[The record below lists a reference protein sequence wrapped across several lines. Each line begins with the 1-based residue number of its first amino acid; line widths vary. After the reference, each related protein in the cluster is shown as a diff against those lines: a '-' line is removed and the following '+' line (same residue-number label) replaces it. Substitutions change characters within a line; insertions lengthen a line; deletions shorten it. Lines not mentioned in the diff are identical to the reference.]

1 MTIQEWKEKKRKLWF
16 FAWIY
21 VVFVIVVVLFV
32 CSGCGTTGQQ
42 LTAREIGQN
51 ELNAMDRQQTPENAI
66 QQSGLEKRHK

>member
-1 MTIQEWKEKKRKLWF
+1 MKYTLIALLL
-16 FAWIY
+16 FAG
-21 VVFVIVVVLFV
+21 LT
-32 CSGCGTTGQQ
+32 GCGTTTQQ